1 MLPIGDTLFVTPT
14 LRALRTRYPD
24 AQITALAYAS
34 NAPLLRTA
42 ASASEVVEMPA
53 FHGVRSAAEYAH
65 LLGRLRHETYDVAVD
80 FTSPAFKWIGM
91 GAGIARRTY
100 MKFDRGWWLLPGRHE
115 AWRGMHATRLYY
127 ECAAE
132 LDLPPWD
139 AVDHR
144 PWVDVPEPAHEEAAA
159 FLARAGV
166 GQPQR
171 PVVAMHPGGKGLRGH
186 KRWDPQRFAHVA
198 DALHA
203 RWGADIVLV
212 GGRDEQPLESEVA
225 GRTACPVV
233 RAAGQ
238 LSLLGT
244 TALLTR
250 SDLFIGNDS
259 SLLHLAA
266 CQGTPYVG
274 IFGPTALAN
283 FQPMPLHTL
292 QGRLAIAWPPSP
304 RMGYFVGARPIWQLS
319 TTQRD
324 ARAALDT
331 ITPDLVL
338 GYANELLA
346 ERTAA
351 AEATVGPITPRA
363 PS

>member
-34 NAPLLRTA
+34 NAPLLRTV
-42 ASASEVVEMPA
+42 ASVSDVVELPV
-53 FHGVRSAAEYAH
+53 FHGVRSVAEYAR
-65 LLGRLRHETYDVAVD
+65 LLGHLRHDAYDVAVD

-100 MKFDRGWWLLPGRHE
+100 MKFDPGWWLLPGRHE
-115 AWRGMHATRLYY
+115 AWRGMHTTRLYY

-139 AVDHR
+139 CVDHR
-144 PWVDVPEPAHEEAAA
+144 PWVDVPASACEEAVA
-159 FLARAGV
+159 LLVRAGLV
-166 GQPQR
+166 QPR
-171 PVVAMHPGGKGLRGH
+171 GPVVAMHPGGKGLAGH
-186 KRWDPQRFAHVA
+186 KRWELQRFAHVA

-212 GGRDEQPLESEVA
+212 GGRDEQPLVREVA
-225 GRTACPVV
+225 AATACPVV
-233 RAAGQ
+233 QAAGQ

-244 TALLTR
+244 IALLTR

-283 FQPMPLHTL
+283 FQPIPLHTH
-292 QGRLAIAWPPSP
+292 QGRLAIAWPPSS
-304 RMGYFVGARPIWQLS
+304 RMGYFVGARPSWQLA

-324 ARAALDT
+324 ARTALRT

-346 ERTAA
+346 ARTAT
-351 AEATVGPITPRA
+351 AEAQVAPVTPRT